1 MENQSNMYEED
12 RRIKNEYRM
21 SMSNL
26 AAERALLKEKHYNL
40 EALMAEHK
48 KRTAING
55 AMEQGRKWK
64 DRENWLEEERSEN
77 KAELLR
83 KDVQREAEIREHH
96 QRWDK
101 FDVTMTADKIEYT
114 KKLARHEA
122 FVEADRK
129 DHQMRQDRCMER
141 MEQDSKEYME
151 KMYKNEDE
159 NDAER
164 EEHEKIIENLESR
177 QEEVIA
183 ALQALDDKELY
194 KLIKNKAVAF

>member
-1 MENQSNMYEED
+1 
-12 RRIKNEYRM
+12 M

-26 AAERALLKEKHYNL
+26 AEERSLLKEKHNNL

-48 KRTAING
+48 NRKASNED
-55 AMEQGRKWK
+55 MEQGRKWK

-77 KAELLR
+77 NAELLR

-122 FVEADRK
+122 LIEADRK

-159 NDAER
+159 SDAER
-164 EEHEKIIENLESR
+164 REHEKIIENLESR
-177 QEEVIA
+177 QKEVIA
-183 ALQALDDKELY
+183 DLQALDVKELY
-194 KLIKNKAVAF
+194 KLNKKKSVTF